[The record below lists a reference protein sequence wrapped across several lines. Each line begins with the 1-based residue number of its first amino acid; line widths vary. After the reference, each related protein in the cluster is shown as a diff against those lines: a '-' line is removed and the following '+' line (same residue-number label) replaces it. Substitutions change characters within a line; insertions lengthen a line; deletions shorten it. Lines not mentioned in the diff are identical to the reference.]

1 MISSG
6 KNIYTKISRY
16 LHKILEPHDM
26 KLHKFEFQSCTS
38 LSTHWQRRLRGAS
51 CTLPPLPPPA
61 TQGRRNQRA
70 GGQLPPQIFAKQLT
84 LFQPWRQIMLS
95 TFLLAPSDFQ
105 TFLCH
110 IQQHQ
115 HQLQLARPALFIFSF
130 RPKNLAEVIVRHCQS
145 TVSVTSKARDLGIE
159 QRHISYSQRPEQNSD
174 LKKQKISSIK
184 FSIFHLISYVK
195 NLASSLFLVVKVEN
209 ISEDSLNLIPSGKT
223 LLGDVNKLFLFK

>member
-1 MISSG
+1 
-6 KNIYTKISRY
+6 
-16 LHKILEPHDM
+16 
-26 KLHKFEFQSCTS
+26 
-38 LSTHWQRRLRGAS
+38 
-51 CTLPPLPPPA
+51 
-61 TQGRRNQRA
+61 
-70 GGQLPPQIFAKQLT
+70 
-84 LFQPWRQIMLS
+84 MLS
-95 TFLLAPSDFQ
+95 TFLLAPSDFY

-209 ISEDSLNLIPSGKT
+209 ISEDSLNLIPSPSSSQKIQIMGRKVCLRWKGKT
-223 LLGDVNKLFLFK
+223 LLSVVNKHFKRKSLQTSPSNVLPLHLKQTFPPKI